1 MWKNFIS
8 LFRKDDLYTQAL
20 HESYAM
26 LDLDLAMFEA
36 SIHSLRKADTT
47 EIPVDIYKTD
57 KQINS
62 YERDVRRKV
71 MTHLTISGPSDLASG
86 LILVS
91 VVIDIERIG
100 DYAKN
105 IYDLAKSHPAKLEG
119 GSLEAEIADI
129 EQRVR
134 TLFKG
139 MVEAFKTSDLEKSRL
154 IMTDYKEG
162 LSAACESIVHRLVS
176 GQVTDLSP
184 ADAATVVLYIRHLKR
199 IAAHSRNVLTSV
211 VNPFHRIGYREKT
224 GKNNKNDD

>member
-1 MWKNFIS
+1 MWKNIRT
-8 LFRKDDLYTQAL
+8 LFRKNDLYTQAL
-20 HESYAM
+20 HESYTM
-26 LDLDLAMFEA
+26 LDLDLDMYEA
-36 SIHSLRKADTT
+36 SIVSLRKEDTA
-47 EIPVDIYKTD
+47 EIPLDIYKTD
-57 KQINS
+57 KEINA

-105 IYDLAKSHPAKLEG
+105 IYDLAKAHPARLHG
-119 GSLEAEIADI
+119 GSLEPEIADI
-129 EQRVR
+129 EERV
-134 TLFKG
+134 TTIFKG
-139 MVEAFKTSDLEKSRL
+139 MVMAFKNNDVEKSRL

-162 LSAACESIVHRLVS
+162 LSAACESIVNRIVS
-176 GQVTDLSP
+176 GRTTDLNA

-199 IAAHSRNVLTSV
+199 IAGHSRNILTSV

-224 GKNNKNDD
+224 SKNKDEG